1 MSFFLCWFEILR
13 NPHHNIS
20 PTLFFYTKRDHIAP
34 NCNSMNDYHY
44 KSLLV
49 SEINYHFKVSK
60 YSAEISKN
68 ATLNG

>member
-1 MSFFLCWFEILR
+1 MI
-13 NPHHNIS
+13 
-20 PTLFFYTKRDHIAP
+20 Y
-34 NCNSMNDYHY
+34 Y